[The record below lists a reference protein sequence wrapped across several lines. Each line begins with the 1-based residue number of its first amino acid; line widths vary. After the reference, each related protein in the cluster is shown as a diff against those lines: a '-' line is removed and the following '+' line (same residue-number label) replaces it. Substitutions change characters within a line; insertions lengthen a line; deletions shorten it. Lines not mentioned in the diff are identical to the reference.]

1 MKNIFLI
8 CTHLFAYVLFVG
20 TMALQAQPSS
30 NQNTESLTTSQT
42 SVDSLVEI
50 YVLRNI
56 YFDFGSKELLTTEVE
71 NLEEILH
78 LLKNHPPLKLE
89 IIGHTDN
96 KETQSLSISR
106 AYTIY
111 QWFINHGIEKQ
122 YVTYKSMGAVSP
134 IVSNSNP
141 EYRQLNR
148 RVEFTITK

>member
-1 MKNIFLI
+1 MKKVIPFYKHLLALFFL
-8 CTHLFAYVLFVG
+8 CEM
-20 TMALQAQPSS
+20 MALQAQQSLSQDTANLPLTKS
-30 NQNTESLTTSQT
+30 NN
-42 SVDSLVEI
+42 DSLVEI

-56 YFDFGSKELLTTEVE
+56 YFDFGSKELPTTEVE

-122 YVTYKSMGAVSP
+122 YVTYKSMGSVSP

-148 RVEFTITK
+148 RVEFNITK